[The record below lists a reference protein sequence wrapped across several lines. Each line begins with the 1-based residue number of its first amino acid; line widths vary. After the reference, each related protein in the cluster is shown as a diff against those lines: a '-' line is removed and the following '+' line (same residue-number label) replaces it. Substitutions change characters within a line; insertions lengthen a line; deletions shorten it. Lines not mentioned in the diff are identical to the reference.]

1 MKLVTYC
8 SLCGEKS
15 LHIIEKDG
23 EKMLQCFYCGY
34 ASSDSLLEGVETDV
48 LEKAGGLAQK
58 YKKVVQNRTW
68 IPGVMTLP
76 EGMIYLIEE
85 NDQPKWA
92 FAVMVSIPEEEQSKY
107 PDGDGGYHTKRYDTD
122 NQTVFSKFYECIE
135 FLNQARQI
143 LDNAKQIQS

>member
-23 EKMLQCFYCGY
+23 EKMLQCLYCGY

-68 IPGVMTLP
+68 IPSSDEVLS
-76 EGMIYLIEE
+76 L
-85 NDQPKWA
+85 
-92 FAVMVSIPEEEQSKY
+92 
-107 PDGDGGYHTKRYDTD
+107 
-122 NQTVFSKFYECIE
+122 
-135 FLNQARQI
+135 
-143 LDNAKQIQS
+143 

>member
-15 LHIIEKDG
+15 LHIIEKD
-23 EKMLQCFYCGY
+23 
-34 ASSDSLLEGVETDV
+34 
-48 LEKAGGLAQK
+48 
-58 YKKVVQNRTW
+58 
-68 IPGVMTLP
+68 
-76 EGMIYLIEE
+76 GMIYLIEE